1 MSEETSEI
9 TKHAAP
15 CACIG
20 ATFKDG
26 KKIYA
31 PGETG
36 ELSATFKLGN
46 FFGVT
51 EKQILLWQRGD
62 AKNKPSILLTCKV
75 TIPELFTITPRTL
88 SWNLNSEAA
97 EQICTLTVNH
107 KEPIHVTDSMV
118 TNGNFEFKVETIR
131 DGWEYKLT
139 VKPKKT
145 NTPTFGILRVS
156 TDSTNSR
163 YKRGQAFVYIRR
175 NASTKK

>member
-51 EKQILLWQRGD
+51 EKQTVD
-62 AKNKPSILLTCKV
+62 PSDLQSHH
-75 TIPELFTITPRTL
+75 RTL